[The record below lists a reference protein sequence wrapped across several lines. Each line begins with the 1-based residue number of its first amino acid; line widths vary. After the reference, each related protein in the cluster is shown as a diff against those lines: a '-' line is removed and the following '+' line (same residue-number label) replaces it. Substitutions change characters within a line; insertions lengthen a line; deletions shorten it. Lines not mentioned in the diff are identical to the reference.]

1 MKTEVYLQEEQEDFE
16 QDAHPPP
23 PCDGVNFPPL
33 FEPKTEN
40 FLTTLFPPHDGQHT
54 PPVAPPTNRS
64 NSWRQRLQT
73 NSKMG
78 TGAPS
83 RPYAPAGGIDRAS
96 ARNFSMPTS
105 VSGWRAIC
113 SSTGNGTVAMC
124 APRAAACT
132 TCNVERTLA
141 TMISA
146 AKS

>member
-1 MKTEVYLQEEQEDFE
+1 MRYYLHEEQEDFE
-16 QDAHPPP
+16 QEVQPPP

-33 FEPKTEN
+33 LEPKTEN
-40 FLTTLFPPHDGQHT
+40 FFVTFLPPHDGHGT
-54 PPVAPPTNRS
+54 LVEAAPTSRS
-64 NSWRQRLQT
+64 NSLPQRAQT

-78 TGAPS
+78 SGAPS
-83 RPYAPAGGIDRAS
+83 RTVGQAGGIDRAS

-105 VSGWRAIC
+105 VSGWRTIC
-113 SSTGNGTVAMC
+113 SSTENGTVAMC

-132 TCNVERTLA
+132 TCSVVRTLA

>member
-1 MKTEVYLQEEQEDFE
+1 MQ
-16 QDAHPPP
+16 PPP

-40 FLTTLFPPHDGQHT
+40 FFTTFLPPHAGQTTLT
-54 PPVAPPTNRS
+54 AAPLTSRS
-64 NSWRQRLQT
+64 NSLPQRPQT

-83 RPYAPAGGIDRAS
+83 RSYALAGGIERAS

-105 VSGWRAIC
+105 VSGWRTIC
-113 SSTGNGTVAMC
+113 SSTANGTVAMC

-146 AKS
+146 V